1 MNKFYEEFYESR
13 IEDWKNKY
21 IKLLELRKLVKLIVK
36 DIEKHGDKIER
47 RNGRFSII
55 EDSRPS
61 LIQLDRRSVGLSALE
76 DKENLFNKNA
86 KIFESPVMYEIEN
99 TFKEI
104 ENLTYSDDIKIFLYF
119 LHVEIH
125 NVYIFYLNKEKE
137 IYNMTNE
144 HLYKRK
150 NMNKMSEKS
159 VLEELNGLT
168 EIAFLTYSFYLYVD
182 MNIEAIHQILKY
194 FDEHF
199 IGLNDNIS
207 LNNLYF
213 NKYLSQNESDLK
225 YMLTFKIIIESTA
238 FIESYRKELIKL
250 FPHNSEI
257 KSQGKELYDVL
268 VYLISKN
275 TDRVNE
281 EIYEVYINSNNKG
294 GIKKNKKNVDID
306 IQNSFFIDIHKADD
320 YLKRL
325 EEYQYDKKKNIVITS
340 KNKIN
345 IIILFIYIF
354 LNSIFYIIPYSS
366 LYFNYKN
373 VREENKEKQKCEVH
387 FEYLG
392 IILCSTHIGILL
404 SRFIYSYFKKFK
416 KAYIFYCFCF
426 LLSFVFIISASFFNL
441 KSCEDTKLFIHTG
454 LISISRLFLGLSNE
468 RIITRKYLVL
478 FIPESRMRYFSIYFL
493 LNNYLGQIA
502 GAILIYFIDKIPK
515 ILDNETNEFLLYI
528 FGIGMSLILLIILF
542 ILFTEPNEDEDADML
557 KQILN
562 ISKVTDDNNDEED
575 VKVMEEERYRV
586 DILGKKSINDNAK
599 DEDVITFEENN
610 REMKTEREEE
620 DEKRLKLM
628 EEKVISKDELEG
640 LNSIEKDI
648 IIMNEKSN
656 FDDVNLVG
664 NELERIKRNQINNN
678 KAFRKSFISFILT
691 LFLSNM
697 INEYILIKT
706 PFFLDNIL
714 NKNMKQN
721 NWVVATAFILLLV
734 FSFPLI
740 VFFRILKKFEIG
752 RRELLLVY
760 IIVFIFL
767 ISIVIYRFI
776 NLDEKK
782 PLLAIIFSTYLF
794 NNCLEGITHLLI
806 EKIIPSFVKFCG
818 VNMKYLFSYSIHI
831 GKAFGGIIFFLFYLF
846 LYQKNILL
854 NLDKFESI
862 FFLGLTFIFLFIS
875 FIFYHSLRVR
885 AITKLRF
892 YQT

>member
-1 MNKFYEEFYESR
+1 M
-13 IEDWKNKY
+13 
-21 IKLLELRKLVKLIVK
+21 
-36 DIEKHGDKIER
+36 
-47 RNGRFSII
+47 
-55 EDSRPS
+55 
-61 LIQLDRRSVGLSALE
+61 
-76 DKENLFNKNA
+76 
-86 KIFESPVMYEIEN
+86 
-99 TFKEI
+99 
-104 ENLTYSDDIKIFLYF
+104 
-119 LHVEIH
+119 
-125 NVYIFYLNKEKE
+125 
-137 IYNMTNE
+137 
-144 HLYKRK
+144 
-150 NMNKMSEKS
+150 
-159 VLEELNGLT
+159 
-168 EIAFLTYSFYLYVD
+168 
-182 MNIEAIHQILKY
+182 
-194 FDEHF
+194 
-199 IGLNDNIS
+199 
-207 LNNLYF
+207 
-213 NKYLSQNESDLK
+213 
-225 YMLTFKIIIESTA
+225 
-238 FIESYRKELIKL
+238 
-250 FPHNSEI
+250 
-257 KSQGKELYDVL
+257 
-268 VYLISKN
+268 
-275 TDRVNE
+275 
-281 EIYEVYINSNNKG
+281 
-294 GIKKNKKNVDID
+294 DID

-354 LNSIFYIIPYSS
+354 FNSIFYIIPYSS
-366 LYFNYKN
+366 LYFNYKSAGK
-373 VREENKEKQKCEVH
+373 ENDEH

-392 IILCSTHIGILL
+392 IILFSTHIGILL
-404 SRFIYSYFKKFK
+404 SRFIYSFFKKFK

-426 LLSFVFIISASFFNL
+426 LLSFVFMISASFFDL
-441 KSCEDTKLFIHTG
+441 KASRDTKFFIRTG

-493 LNNYLGQIA
+493 LNNYLGLIA
-502 GAILIYFIDKIPK
+502 GAILIFFIDKIPK
-515 ILDNETNEFLLYI
+515 ILHNETNEFLLYI
-528 FGIGMSLILLIILF
+528 FGIGISLILLIILF

-562 ISKVTDDNNDEED
+562 ISKVTDDNDEED
-575 VKVMEEERYRV
+575 VKIMEEGRYRV
-586 DILGKKSINDNAK
+586 DILGKKSINDNTK
-599 DEDVITFEENN
+599 DEDIITFEENN
-610 REMKTEREEE
+610 REMKTEKEEE
-620 DEKRLKLM
+620 DEKKFKLM
-628 EEKVISKDELEG
+628 EEKVISKEELEG

-706 PFFLDNIL
+706 PFFLENIL
-714 NKNMKQN
+714 NRKLKQN
-721 NWVVATAFILLLV
+721 NWEIATAFILLLV

-740 VFFRILKKFEIG
+740 IFFRILKKFEIG
-752 RRELLLVY
+752 RRELLIVY
-760 IIVFIFL
+760 ILVFIFL

-776 NLDEKK
+776 NLGTNK

-846 LYQKNILL
+846 LYQENKNLL
-854 NLDKFESI
+854 KVDNFESI
-862 FFLGLTFIFLFIS
+862 FFLGLTFIFLSIS

-892 YQT
+892 YQK